1 MIKVRVPATSANLGP
16 GFDSLGISFS
26 MYNEYKFSLKEGG
39 VTFKGFEEDFSNED
53 NIIFIAMKKTFSKY
67 NFSYNGLEITL
78 VAQQIPIS
86 RGLGSSSSCIVAG
99 IIGAFGLMGKDIDRD
114 EVLKIA
120 VDIEG
125 HPDNVAPAILGGLV
139 AAVMENGEPIYNT
152 INIKEGIKFIALI
165 PNFTLSTKEA
175 RAVLPKEISFKDGVY
190 NAGRAALLV
199 SCFANGNYKLLKQAT
214 KDRLHE
220 RYRSKLISGYE
231 EIYNECFEIGALGC
245 FLSGAGPT
253 LMAIVEETDNI
264 FAEKIRNYIKTN
276 ELNWGVHELT
286 TDKQGAIILE
296 GD

>member
-26 MYNEYKFSLKEGG
+26 MYNEYEFSFKGNGL
-39 VTFKGFEEDFSNED
+39 TFKGFEEEFSNED

-67 NFSYNGLEITL
+67 NFNYEGLEITL
-78 VAQQIPIS
+78 VEQQIPIS

-99 IIGAFGLMGKDIDRD
+99 ITGAFGLMGKEVNKD

-139 AAVMENGEPIYNT
+139 AAAMEDGEPIYNMVD
-152 INIKEGIKFIALI
+152 IKDGIKFIALI
-165 PNFTLSTKEA
+165 PGFTLSTKEA
-175 RAVLPKEISFKDGVY
+175 RAVLPKEIPFGDGVY

-199 SCFANGNYKLLKQAT
+199 SCFANGNYKLLKHAT

-231 EIYNECFEIGALGC
+231 EIYNKCFEMNALGC

-253 LMAIVEETDNI
+253 LMAIIEEEDNT
-264 FAEKIRNYIKTN
+264 FVEKISNYIKKN
-276 ELNWGVHELT
+276 NFNWGVHELT

>member
-1 MIKVRVPATSANLGP
+1 MVKVRVPATSANLGP
-16 GFDSLGISFS
+16 GFDSLGISFN
-26 MYNEYKFSLKEGG
+26 MYNEYNFSLKEDG
-39 VTFKGFEEDFSNED
+39 VTFKGFEESFSNKD
-53 NIIFIAMKKTFSKY
+53 NIIFIAMEKTFDKY
-67 NFSYNGLEITL
+67 EYNYGGLEITL
-78 VAQQIPIS
+78 VEQQIPIS

-99 IIGAFGLMGKDIDRD
+99 IIGAFGLMGKTIDKD

-139 AAVMENGEPIYNT
+139 ASVMEDGEPIYNKVSV
-152 INIKEGIKFIALI
+152 KEGIKFIALI
-165 PNFTLSTKEA
+165 PQFTLSTKKA
-175 RAVLPKEISFKDGVY
+175 RAVLPEQIAFKDGVY

-220 RYRSKLISGYE
+220 RYRSKLIEGYE
-231 EIYNECFEIGALGC
+231 ELYNTCFEMNALGC

-264 FAEKIRNYIKTN
+264 FVEKISSYIKEN
-276 ELNWGVHELT
+276 KLNWEVHQLT

>member
-1 MIKVRVPATSANLGP
+1 MIRVRVPATSANLGP

-26 MYNEYKFSLKEGG
+26 MYNEYEFSLKEEG
-39 VTFKGFEEDFSNED
+39 VIFKGFDEKFSNKD
-53 NIIFIAMKKTFSKY
+53 NIILIAMEKTFSKY
-67 NFSYNGLEITL
+67 DYNYGGVEIILLE
-78 VAQQIPIS
+78 QQIPIS

-99 IIGAFGLMGKDIDRD
+99 IIGAFGLMGKSIDKD

-139 AAVMENGEPIYNT
+139 AAVMEDGEPIYNV
-152 INIKEGIKFIALI
+152 ISVKDGIKFIALI
-165 PNFTLSTKEA
+165 PQFTLSTKKA
-175 RAVLPKEISFKDGVY
+175 RAVLPEQIPFKDGVY

-214 KDRLHE
+214 KDKLHE
-220 RYRSKLISGYE
+220 RYRSKLIDKYE
-231 EIYNECFEIGALGC
+231 EIYNKCFELNALGC

-264 FAEKIRNYIKTN
+264 FVEKISNYIEENKF
-276 ELNWGVHELT
+276 NWKVHQLT